1 MIDTIIT
8 PAFRHVVLP
17 FLVVFSILICLPGIV
32 LLTTSGYYND
42 AMIKGQLMTTHLS
55 VGHATFFVFCALLF
69 WRLLTALMGL
79 FH

>member
-32 LLTTSGYYND
+32 LLTTSGYYKD

-69 WRLLTALMGL
+69 LAITYSLIGL
-79 FH
+79 VS